1 MFVQKCRVMS
11 KNNNRYKGKHSS
23 CVVLETKGR
32 RMSLVYHVHIKRAP
46 DISDKL
52 SLYKAYTIMI
62 IPFFKFFFAPK

>member
-1 MFVQKCRVMS
+1 MRSFG
-11 KNNNRYKGKHSS
+11 N
-23 CVVLETKGR
+23 KGR